1 MLGKGT
7 DMSFTEYKPSG
18 GTNGGCKRQVKNFGI
33 KSSDNRAYVESEISC
48 TGREV
53 ANEPEH
59 F

>member
-1 MLGKGT
+1 
-7 DMSFTEYKPSG
+7 MSFTEYKPSG